1 MEETLRNLGQIRTRQ
16 NPLRRGDQEMINEH
30 ELYPDIGMEPTDLG
44 EDDYGDEKDLHED
57 NSLSD

>member
-1 MEETLRNLGQIRTRQ
+1 
-16 NPLRRGDQEMINEH
+16 MINEH